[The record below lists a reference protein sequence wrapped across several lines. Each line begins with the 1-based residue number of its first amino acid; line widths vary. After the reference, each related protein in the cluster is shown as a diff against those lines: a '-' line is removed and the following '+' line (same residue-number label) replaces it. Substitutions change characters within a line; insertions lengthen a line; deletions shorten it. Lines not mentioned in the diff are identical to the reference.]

1 MKQAKLTLDQ
11 FISQEQM
18 TRMDK
23 VEINRN
29 GVSIIVVR
37 GRMDLYEILRSI
49 ELDRFM
55 VSWYSD
61 TVLSATIKKATDML
75 TATVRIAGE
84 SMARGNKK
92 LREDFNRFEVSIP
105 DSLMKDDKTVVSV
118 FGISTTG
125 FFNGPT
131 MILDTSYPD
140 YKSFTSNIH
149 VVHHDKET
157 IMGIINKAIEQNY
170 INSMTIR
177 NDSGI
182 IRVEFGLPFIP
193 THMPT
198 YMHFPNSNSTNN
210 NQEDN
215 ANVDSQES
223 VH

>member
-18 TRMDK
+18 IRIDK

-29 GVSIIVVR
+29 GVSIIVER
-37 GRMDLYEILRSI
+37 GRMDLYEILHSI
-49 ELDRFM
+49 ELDRFI

-92 LREDFNRFEVSIP
+92 LCEDFNRFEVSIP

-118 FGISTTG
+118 FGMSTTG

-131 MILDTSYPD
+131 MILDTSDPD
-140 YKSFTSNIH
+140 YKSFTHNIH

-210 NQEDN
+210 QEDN

>member
-18 TRMDK
+18 TRIDK

-29 GVSIIVVR
+29 GVSIIVEK

-118 FGISTTG
+118 FGMSTTG

-131 MILDTSYPD
+131 MILDTSDPD

-215 ANVDSQES
+215 TNVADQES

>member
-1 MKQAKLTLDQ
+1 MKQTKLTLDQ
-11 FISQEQM
+11 FIDQEQM
-18 TRMDK
+18 ARIDK
-23 VEINRN
+23 AEINRN
-29 GVSIIVVR
+29 GVSIIVER
-37 GRMDLYEILRSI
+37 GRMDLYEILHSI
-49 ELDRFM
+49 ELDRFI

-118 FGISTTG
+118 FGMSTTG

-131 MILDTSYPD
+131 MILDTSDPD
-140 YKSFTSNIH
+140 YKSFTHNIH

-215 ANVDSQES
+215 TNVDSQES

>member
-29 GVSIIVVR
+29 GVSIIVER

-55 VSWYSD
+55 VSWYSG

-131 MILDTSYPD
+131 MILDTSDPD

>member
-18 TRMDK
+18 TRIDK

-29 GVSIIVVR
+29 GVSIIVER

-105 DSLMKDDKTVVSV
+105 DSLMKDDKSVVSV
-118 FGISTTG
+118 FGMSTTG

-131 MILDTSYPD
+131 MILDTSDPD

>member
-29 GVSIIVVR
+29 GVSIIVER

-131 MILDTSYPD
+131 MILDTSDPD

>member
-29 GVSIIVVR
+29 GVSIIVER

-131 MILDTSYPD
+131 MILDTSDPD

-215 ANVDSQES
+215 ADVDSQES

>member
-29 GVSIIVVR
+29 GVSIIVER
-37 GRMDLYEILRSI
+37 GRMDLYEILHSI
-49 ELDRFM
+49 ELDGFM
-55 VSWYSD
+55 VSWYSG

-92 LREDFNRFEVSIP
+92 LREDFNRFKISIP
-105 DSLMKDDKTVVSV
+105 DSLMEDDKTIISV
-118 FGISTTG
+118 FGMNAIG
-125 FFNGPT
+125 IFNGVT
-131 MILDTSYPD
+131 MTLVTSDPD
-140 YKSFTSNIH
+140 YRSFTPNIH
-149 VVHHDKET
+149 TVLHDKET
-157 IMGIINKAIEQNY
+157 VMGIINKAIEQNY
-170 INSMTIR
+170 VNSMTIK

-182 IRVEFGLPFIP
+182 IRVEFGLPFV
-193 THMPT
+193 PT
-198 YMHFPNSNSTNN
+198 YMHFPNNDSDNN

-215 ANVDSQES
+215 TNVADQES

>member
-1 MKQAKLTLDQ
+1 
-11 FISQEQM
+11 
-18 TRMDK
+18 
-23 VEINRN
+23 
-29 GVSIIVVR
+29 
-37 GRMDLYEILRSI
+37 
-49 ELDRFM
+49 
-55 VSWYSD
+55 
-61 TVLSATIKKATDML
+61 
-75 TATVRIAGE
+75 
-84 SMARGNKK
+84 
-92 LREDFNRFEVSIP
+92 
-105 DSLMKDDKTVVSV
+105 
-118 FGISTTG
+118 
-125 FFNGPT
+125 
-131 MILDTSYPD
+131 MILDTSDPD

>member
-18 TRMDK
+18 TRIDK

-29 GVSIIVVR
+29 GVSIIVER
-37 GRMDLYEILRSI
+37 GRMDLYEILHSI
-49 ELDRFM
+49 ELDRFV

-131 MILDTSYPD
+131 MILDTSDPD